1 MQPMKTSLTAL
12 ASVTLAILLGSALAA
27 EPETF
32 TAKVIGVSDGDT
44 LTVLDAAKVQ
54 TKIRLHGI
62 DAPESKQ
69 DFGSR
74 AKEALSSKVF
84 GQEVR
89 LVRRDV
95 DRYGRT
101 VADVYVGERHI
112 NHELVAEGWAWHF
125 VKYAPQDKGLADAE
139 ASARAKRTG
148 LWAGESPIAPWDFR
162 KPAAMPSV
170 PGMVF
175 VTTNGKKY
183 HTATCRHL
191 NASATAIPLEEAKKT
206 REPCKACRP
215 GE

>member
-1 MQPMKTSLTAL
+1 MKTSRMIFVP
-12 ASVTLAILLGSALAA
+12 VTLALVLGSVLAA

-32 TAKVIGVSDGDT
+32 TAKVVGVSDGDT
-44 LTVLDAAKVQ
+44 LTVLNGAKVQ
-54 TKIRLHGI
+54 TKIRLNGI

-74 AKEALSSKVF
+74 AKEALSGKVF
-84 GQEVR
+84 GREVR
-89 LVRRDV
+89 LVKRDV

-112 NHELVAEGWAWHF
+112 NLELVAEGWAWHY

-139 ASARAKRTG
+139 AAARAKHSG
-148 LWAGESPIAPWDFR
+148 LWAGDSPIAPWDFR
-162 KPAAMPSV
+162 KPAAMPPV
-170 PGMVF
+170 HGMVY

-183 HTATCRHL
+183 HTANCRHL
-191 NASATAIPLEEAKKT
+191 NASAKAMPLVDAKKT
-206 REPCKACRP
+206 HEPCKACRP